1 MFDLS
6 QFARTIN
13 IASAGCAALLVA
25 ACATVT
31 PAPTA
36 RLAVAD
42 AAIADA
48 ASADAPQYAA
58 ADFRNAQRKLNRA
71 HDEAAQGD
79 YAHAQDLAEEA
90 EVDARLAAT
99 RAPRQGAAP
108 RAAPRARPQ
117 GGARRSRSAGKH
129 PRAPRRDGAHAAMST
144 AAATASMGSSYVKE

>member
-1 MFDLS
+1 MSDLS
-6 QFARTIN
+6 QFARTFN
-13 IASAGCAALLVA
+13 IAGAGCAALLVA

-42 AAIADA
+42 AAVADA

-71 HDEAAQGD
+71 HAEAAQGD
-79 YAHAQDLAEEA
+79 YAGAQDLAEEA

-99 RAPRQGAAP
+99 RA
-108 RAAPRARPQ
+108 RAAKAARAEAEVQASIRALRDEMARTPQ
-117 GGARRSRSAGKH
+117 
-129 PRAPRRDGAHAAMST
+129 
-144 AAATASMGSSYVKE
+144 

>member
-1 MFDLS
+1 VVLF
-6 QFARTIN
+6 
-13 IASAGCAALLVA
+13 VA

-31 PAPTA
+31 PAPTG

-71 HDEAAQGD
+71 HDELAQGD
-79 YAHAQDLAEEA
+79 YANARDLAEEA

-99 RAPRQGAAP
+99 RA
-108 RAAPRARPQ
+108 RAAKAARAEAEVQASIRALRDEMVRTPQ
-117 GGARRSRSAGKH
+117 
-129 PRAPRRDGAHAAMST
+129 
-144 AAATASMGSSYVKE
+144 